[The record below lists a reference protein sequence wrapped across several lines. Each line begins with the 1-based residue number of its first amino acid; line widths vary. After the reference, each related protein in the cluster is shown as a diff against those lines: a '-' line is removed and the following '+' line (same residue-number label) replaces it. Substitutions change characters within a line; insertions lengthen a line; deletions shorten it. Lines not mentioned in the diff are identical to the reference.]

1 MLFPA
6 GAGLRATPLSVILDE
21 NRDLRD
27 KKGEPNMMKGVL
39 IRMSQYRSQA
49 SGAERGVLD
58 CVMENPEAAAQC
70 SIHKLAE
77 LSYTSPSTVVRI
89 CRKLGFEGYREMQKS
104 LLCELAVR
112 GGNTTSKNG
121 QLEHTDQLS
130 DIIDK
135 VTYRNVASLENSRML
150 VEPESVKK
158 SVDLICRCDTV
169 LLFGLGASFLV
180 AHDAYLKFLRVGK
193 RCALSEDIHSQ
204 YLHARNAKPEDL
216 AIIIS
221 YTGYTDEIL
230 RCARDL
236 RQQGTP
242 IVAITRFEP
251 SPLSQ
256 MADCSLYVA
265 AAEETFRGG
274 AMSSRIAQL
283 NMVDILY
290 TAYYNRSYDQSIR
303 SFQRTQIS
311 KQNL

>member
-1 MLFPA
+1 
-6 GAGLRATPLSVILDE
+6 
-21 NRDLRD
+21 
-27 KKGEPNMMKGVL
+27 MKGVL
-39 IRMSQYRSQA
+39 IRMNQYRAQA

-58 CVMENPEAAAQC
+58 CVLEHPEAAAQC

-89 CRKLGFEGYREMQKS
+89 CRKLGFEGYRDMQKS
-104 LLCELAVR
+104 LLYELAVR
-112 GGNTTSKNG
+112 SENTADRNG
-121 QLEHTDQLS
+121 QLEHTDQLP

-150 VEPESVKK
+150 VEPEAVKK
-158 SVDLICRCDTV
+158 SVDLICGCDTV

-180 AHDAYLKFLRVGK
+180 AQDAYLKFLRVGK

-204 YLHARNAKPEDL
+204 YLHARNATPEDL

-221 YTGYTDEIL
+221 YTGYTEEIL

-256 MADCSLYVA
+256 LADCCLYVVA
-265 AAEETFRGG
+265 TEETFRGG

-283 NMVDILY
+283 NMIDILY
-290 TAYYNRSYDQSIR
+290 TAYFNRNYEKSIR
-303 SFQRTQIS
+303 NFERTQIS
-311 KQNL
+311 KQAL